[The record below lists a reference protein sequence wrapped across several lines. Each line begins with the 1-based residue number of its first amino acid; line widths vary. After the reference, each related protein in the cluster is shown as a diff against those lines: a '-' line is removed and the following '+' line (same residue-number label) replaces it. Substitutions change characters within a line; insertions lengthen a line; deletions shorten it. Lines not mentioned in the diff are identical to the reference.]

1 MRDGKEVAPREI
13 RQNGNGFCIKNAMDQ
28 TGAPLS
34 RVLLPVL
41 LDASLRSGRK

>member
-1 MRDGKEVAPREI
+1 
-13 RQNGNGFCIKNAMDQ
+13 MDQ

-41 LDASLRSGRK
+41 LDASLRSGRKWVAGTGLSLWSGV